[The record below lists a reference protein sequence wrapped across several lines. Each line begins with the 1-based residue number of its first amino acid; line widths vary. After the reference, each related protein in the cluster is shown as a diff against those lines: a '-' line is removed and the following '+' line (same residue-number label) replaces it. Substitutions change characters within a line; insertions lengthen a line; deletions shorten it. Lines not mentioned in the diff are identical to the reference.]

1 MNEQSPTALRA
12 MYDRVFFAQQFE
24 GSSRSASVMVPHILT
39 LLPGIASVV
48 DLGCGSGVW
57 LQQFKNAGIPR
68 VLGLDGGN
76 AEDGFMLLRHEEF
89 RRVDFAEPL
98 RVTER
103 FDLALSI
110 EVAEHLPP
118 SVATRFVASL
128 CQLSDAVVFGA
139 AIPGQSGT
147 WHINERWPSYW
158 AALFDA
164 EGYDV
169 FDVIRPLA
177 WYDHRVEWWYAQ
189 NTMLFVRRGRDDLA
203 QNARAAA
210 MHQDVAA
217 PLDRVHP
224 RCFEA
229 FRRSLETHE
238 RALEDLRTQVA
249 VATTRASEAEVRAG
263 QAQAR
268 TAAAEALAMEAD
280 ARTAAADARTAAAE
294 ARISAATA
302 DLTAILHSTSWRIT
316 GPLRRRVT
324 RSPRLR
330 RAVRSV
336 LGPVWRVARAAVH
349 GTRHDAR
356 P

>member
-1 MNEQSPTALRA
+1 M
-12 MYDRVFFAQQFE
+12 
-24 GSSRSASVMVPHILT
+24 
-39 LLPGIASVV
+39 
-48 DLGCGSGVW
+48 
-57 LQQFKNAGIPR
+57 PR

-89 RRVDFAEPL
+89 RRVNFAEPL

-118 SVATRFVASL
+118 SMATHFVASL

-210 MHQDVAA
+210 MRQDVAA

-238 RALEDLRTQVA
+238 RALEDLRTQLA

-263 QAQAR
+263 QAQAS
-268 TAAAEALAMEAD
+268 TAAAEASTAAAEARATAAEARAMEAD
-280 ARTAAADARTAAAE
+280 ARTAEAE

-302 DLTAILHSTSWRIT
+302 NLTAILHSTSWRIT

-324 RSPRLR
+324 RVPRLR

-336 LGPVWRVARAAVH
+336 LGPVWRVTRAAVH